1 MAKTWGEGVGL
12 HAGLYL
18 HTVAK
23 TRVQPQPL
31 LSSPPSVCCHTV
43 YPTHLL
49 NAEPADYW
57 SAKPQEHRAD
67 AASHVGL
74 LAGAREAA
82 RLPARSAFDS
92 GLATLSGA
100 QTATPEKAP
109 VGRNILLRPLPFL
122 LTYSLPPTVSSALL
136 LPLLKS
142 LFLTSISLS
151 LTTLIFF
158 LSVSPSY
165 LSFSCGL
172 FSTSSIPGDHSLP
185 ARSNAVHGKQLKR
198 HMVFLSKDFLS
209 EEPQERR
216 DGRRA
221 PSSSTHTHTH
231 TPCQTHTTPESH

>member
-1 MAKTWGEGVGL
+1 MQS
-12 HAGLYL
+12 
-18 HTVAK
+18 
-23 TRVQPQPL
+23 QPTTGRPNHGNTEQ
-31 LSSPPSVCCHTV
+31 T
-43 YPTHLL
+43 
-49 NAEPADYW
+49 
-57 SAKPQEHRAD
+57 
-67 AASHVGL
+67 
-74 LAGAREAA
+74 
-82 RLPARSAFDS
+82 LPAMLGCWQGQRGRPPACPRDLHLTAVS
-92 GLATLSGA
+92 ATLSGA